1 MSISPPEVLTK
12 KNEKGIEVEPIEVC
26 SIEIDPQ
33 HTSTLIDLMQ
43 HR

>member
-12 KNEKGIEVEPIEVC
+12 KDEKGREVEPIEHC
-26 SIEIDPQ
+26 SVEADPE
-33 HTSTLIDLMQ
+33 HTSTIIDVMQ